1 VVRGAGGD
9 GGGSGGVE
17 GARTVFVLV
26 VFVLAVFAVVA
37 VFVAVVAV
45 FVAVVRRRPA
55 SSSPSSSPASSRGLR
70 QCHAF
75 DGQLHRLQSRVGVG
89 DEPRQG
95 LLLGGGERGR
105 CSSFSIEVEVMRSI
119 DRMLSLLHL
128 LLFSLFLS
136 LSLSLPPLL
145 PPSLHL
151 TRVRVPA
158 LDVPEQP
165 RDVARPRARAP
176 RGHQPLH
183 ERANAGGLRRRRV
196 PAGDGVEPG
205 SHVACRRLA
214 VVRVAGGHGGRERGG
229 ERKQKQVALFLSFS
243 RKNRCAS
250 PPFSFLSS
258 NPIQSIASLGRPRRR
273 C

>member
-1 VVRGAGGD
+1 MVRGAGGN

-26 VFVLAVFAVVA
+26 VFVLAVF
-37 VFVAVVAV
+37 AVVAV

-105 CSSFSIEVEVMRSI
+105 CSSFSSEVEVMRSI
-119 DRMLSLLHL
+119 DRMLSLLLLHL

-205 SHVACRRLA
+205 SRVACRRLA

-258 NPIQSIASLGRPRRR
+258 NPIQSIPSLDRPRRR